1 MPGRLLS
8 ARNLRAGTVTPQQ
21 QLFSLAQTSAWVQG
35 YHFYSSSTEDFVQS
49 HQASY
54 AQKRRSTRIDQNVP
68 VIVQGVG
75 ALREPY
81 QEQVSTLSISCHGC
95 TYQSKHEVI
104 QGETVYLDVLA
115 PAQGSTACSSK
126 GRVKW
131 AQKIGAKERIFQ
143 IAVELEIAGNIW
155 GVASPPS
162 DWFPPQ
168 LAPANEVSAPGLKVV
183 ARKEQ
188 QTVAAT
194 AMETSNRT
202 AVIEKKEYA
211 APSIPALAQLMMGLG
226 EQIQTVASEAAT
238 ATLFKEKSR
247 LIEEF
252 RTQFRE
258 EASKGMQSA
267 IATAKEL
274 IVRQATKEMNE
285 AHEIIVRNSHA
296 QWARKIEQELEAAQQ
311 LILRQEKEAS
321 ARLDG
326 LAAVTIERVQKSME
340 ITRTDLVDRFVSR
353 LREQVGPLLV
363 EAKESLQKLEAS
375 EAAIRKESETI
386 YEGFGNQLQQSAQ
399 ASLVRVQQDLEK
411 NTGEVA
417 ARTNETLQKL
427 YQDFEKAAQGG
438 AESLLANSG
447 SQIAEILQGK
457 VDEISRS
464 FSTGLENHTRN
475 YLESLSKSI
484 AEIPNKLPNPSL

>member
-1 MPGRLLS
+1 M
-8 ARNLRAGTVTPQQ
+8 
-21 QLFSLAQTSAWVQG
+21 
-35 YHFYSSSTEDFVQS
+35 QS

-54 AQKRRSTRIDQNVP
+54 AQKRRSTRIDQNVN

-104 QGETVYLDVLA
+104 QGETVYLDVITSSE
-115 PAQGSTACSSK
+115 GSVACSTK

-131 AQKIGAKERIFQ
+131 AQKVGVKERIFQ

-155 GVASPPS
+155 GIPTPPA

-168 LAPANEVSAPGLKVV
+168 LPPINEAAAPTPTLKVV

-188 QTVAAT
+188 QAIALTTVEASSRAAG
-194 AMETSNRT
+194 
-202 AVIEKKEYA
+202 VEKREPL

-274 IVRQATKEMNE
+274 IVRQASKEMSE
-285 AHEIIVRNSHA
+285 AHQTIAQNTHA
-296 QWARKIEQELEAAQQ
+296 QWAKKIEQELEAAQHH
-311 LILRQEKEAS
+311 ILKQEKETTT
-321 ARLDG
+321 RLDG
-326 LAAVTIERVQKSME
+326 LAAATIERVQRSME
-340 ITRTDLVDRFVSR
+340 ITRTDLVDRFVTR
-353 LREQVGPLLV
+353 LRDQVEPLLV
-363 EAKESLQKLEAS
+363 EAKNSLQKLEAS
-375 EAAIRKESETI
+375 EAAIKKESEII
-386 YEGFGNQLQQSAQ
+386 YSGFGNQLEQSAQ
-399 ASLVRVQQDLEK
+399 SSLSKAQQDLEK
-411 NTGEVA
+411 NTFAVA

-427 YQDFEKAAQGG
+427 YQDFEKAAQSS
-438 AESLLANSG
+438 AESLLASSG
-447 SQIAEILQGK
+447 NQITEILQGK
-457 VDEISRS
+457 VNEISQS
-464 FSTGLENHTRN
+464 FSAGLENHTRN
-475 YLESLSKSI
+475 YLESVGKSI
-484 AEIPNKLPNPSL
+484 AEIPNKIPNPSR

>member
-1 MPGRLLS
+1 
-8 ARNLRAGTVTPQQ
+8 
-21 QLFSLAQTSAWVQG
+21 
-35 YHFYSSSTEDFVQS
+35 VQS

-115 PAQGSTACSSK
+115 PAQGSSACSTK

-155 GVASPPS
+155 GIATPPE

-168 LAPANEVSAPGLKVV
+168 LPAANEAAAPGLKVV

-188 QTVAAT
+188 QPIAAT
-194 AMETSNRT
+194 PVEANIRT
-202 AVIEKKEYA
+202 AGIEKREYST
-211 APSIPALAQLMMGLG
+211 PSIPALAQLMMGLG

-238 ATLFKEKSR
+238 ATLFKEKGR

-267 IATAKEL
+267 IATAKEM
-274 IVRQATKEMNE
+274 IVRQATKEMTE
-285 AHEIIVRNSHA
+285 AHDIIVRNNHA
-296 QWARKIEQELEAAQQ
+296 QWAKKIEQELEAAQQ
-311 LILRQEKEAS
+311 HIVRQEKEAS
-321 ARLDG
+321 ARMDG

-340 ITRTDLVDRFVSR
+340 ITRTDLVDRFVAR
-353 LREQVGPLLV
+353 LREQVGPLLM
-363 EAKESLQKLEAS
+363 EAKESLQKLEAT
-375 EAAIRKESETI
+375 EAAIKKESETI
-386 YEGFGNQLQQSAQ
+386 YAGFGQQLEQSVQSRLA
-399 ASLVRVQQDLEK
+399 RVQQDLEK

-417 ARTNETLQKL
+417 ARTNETLQRL
-427 YQDFEKAAQGG
+427 YHDFEKAAQSS
-438 AESLLANSG
+438 AESLLATSG
-447 SQIAEILQGK
+447 NQITEIVQSK
-457 VDEISRS
+457 VTEIAQS
-464 FSTGLENHTRN
+464 FSSGLENHTRN
-475 YLESLSKSI
+475 YLESISKSI
-484 AEIPNKLPNPSL
+484 AEIPDKISNSSR

>member
-1 MPGRLLS
+1 MP
-8 ARNLRAGTVTPQQ
+8 
-21 QLFSLAQTSAWVQG
+21 
-35 YHFYSSSTEDFVQS
+35 S

-54 AQKRRSTRIDQNVP
+54 AQKRRSTRIDQNVA
-68 VIVQGVG
+68 VVVQGVG

-104 QGETVYLDVLA
+104 QGETVYLDVVTSSE
-115 PAQGSTACSSK
+115 GSVACSSK

-131 AQKIGAKERIFQ
+131 AQKVGIKERAFQ

-155 GVASPPS
+155 GVPSPPA

-168 LAPANEVSAPGLKVV
+168 LPPTAEAAAPAPTLKVV

-188 QTVAAT
+188 QAIATTV
-194 AMETSNRT
+194 ETNSRP
-202 AVIEKKEYA
+202 AGIEKREPP

-238 ATLFKEKSR
+238 ATLFREKSR

-274 IVRQATKEMNE
+274 IVRQASKEMTE
-285 AHEIIVRNSHA
+285 AHQTIAQNMHT
-296 QWARKIEQELEAAQQ
+296 QWASKIEQELKAAQQ
-311 LILRQEKEAS
+311 HVLKQEKEAT

-326 LAAVTIERVQKSME
+326 LAATTIERVQRSME
-340 ITRTDLVDRFVSR
+340 ITRTDLVDRFVAR
-353 LREQVGPLLV
+353 LREQVEPMLV
-363 EAKESLQKLEAS
+363 EARNSLQKLEAS
-375 EAAIRKESETI
+375 GAAIKKESETI
-386 YEGFGNQLQQSAQ
+386 YADFGNQLEQSAQ
-399 ASLVRVQQDLEK
+399 SSLAKAQQDLEK
-411 NTGEVA
+411 NTDAVA
-417 ARTNETLQKL
+417 TRTNETLQKL
-427 YQDFEKAAQGG
+427 YQDFEKAAQNSV
-438 AESLLANSG
+438 ESLLASSG
-447 SQIAEILQGK
+447 NQIAEILQGK
-457 VDEISRS
+457 VNETSQS
-464 FSTGLENHTRN
+464 FSAGLENHTRN
-475 YLESLSKSI
+475 YLESVSKSI
-484 AEIPNKLPNPSL
+484 AEIPNKIPNPSR

>member
-1 MPGRLLS
+1 MCSGVSFLFQLYGGFRAILS
-8 ARNLRAGTVTPQQ
+8 GFIRA
-21 QLFSLAQTSAWVQG
+21 
-35 YHFYSSSTEDFVQS
+35 
-49 HQASY
+49 
-54 AQKRRSTRIDQNVP
+54 KRRSTRIDQNVP

-115 PAQGSTACSSK
+115 PAQGSTACSTK

-155 GVASPPS
+155 GIATPPP

-168 LAPANEVSAPGLKVV
+168 LPSANESVAPGLKVV

-188 QTVAAT
+188 QAIAAT
-194 AMETSNRT
+194 PAEANIRI
-202 AVIEKKEYA
+202 AGIEKRENA

-226 EQIQTVASEAAT
+226 EHIQTVASEAAT
-238 ATLFKEKSR
+238 AILFKEKGR

-267 IATAKEL
+267 IATAKEM
-274 IVRQATKEMNE
+274 IVRQATKEMTE
-285 AHEIIVRNSHA
+285 AHEIIVRNNHA
-296 QWARKIEQELEAAQQ
+296 QWARKIEQELEVTQQ
-311 LILRQEKEAS
+311 HILRQEKEAT
-321 ARLDG
+321 ARLDC
-326 LAAVTIERVQKSME
+326 LAAITIERVQKSME
-340 ITRTDLVDRFVSR
+340 ITRTDLVDRFVAR

-363 EAKESLQKLEAS
+363 EAKESLQKLEAT
-375 EAAIRKESETI
+375 EAAIKKESETI
-386 YEGFGNQLQQSAQ
+386 YAGFGQQLEQSAQ
-399 ASLVRVQQDLEK
+399 ANLARVQQDLEK
-411 NTGEVA
+411 NTGELA
-417 ARTNETLQKL
+417 ARTNETIQKL
-427 YQDFEKAAQGG
+427 YQDFEKAAQSS

-447 SQIAEILQGK
+447 NQITEILQGK
-457 VDEISRS
+457 VNEISQS
-464 FSTGLENHTRN
+464 FSSGLENHTRN
-475 YLESLSKSI
+475 YLESVGKSI
-484 AEIPNKLPNPSL
+484 AEIPNKIPNPSN

>member
-1 MPGRLLS
+1 MP
-8 ARNLRAGTVTPQQ
+8 
-21 QLFSLAQTSAWVQG
+21 
-35 YHFYSSSTEDFVQS
+35 S

-54 AQKRRSTRIDQNVP
+54 AQKRRSTRIDQQIP

-115 PAQGSTACSSK
+115 PAEGSTSCSSK

-155 GVASPPS
+155 GIPTPPE
-162 DWFPPQ
+162 DWFPPE
-168 LAPANEVSAPGLKVV
+168 LPPANEAAAPALKVV

-188 QTVAAT
+188 QAIAT
-194 AMETSNRT
+194 TTSEVNSRT
-202 AVIEKKEYA
+202 AVIEKREPL
-211 APSIPALAQLMMGLG
+211 APSAPALAQLMMGLG

-267 IATAKEL
+267 IATAKEM
-274 IVRQATKEMNE
+274 IVRQATKEMAE
-285 AHEIIVRNSHA
+285 AHEVIARNSHDQLA
-296 QWARKIEQELEAAQQ
+296 KKIEQELEAAQQ
-311 LILRQEKEAS
+311 HILKQEKEAS
-321 ARLDG
+321 TRLDD
-326 LAAVTIERVQKSME
+326 LAAITIERVQKSME
-340 ITRTDLVDRFVSR
+340 ITRTDLVDRFVLR

-375 EAAIRKESETI
+375 EAAIKKESETI
-386 YEGFGNQLQQSAQ
+386 CAGFGHQLEQSAQ
-399 ASLVRVQQDLEK
+399 ANLARIQQDLEK
-411 NTGEVA
+411 NTGDVA
-417 ARTNETLQKL
+417 ARANETLQKL
-427 YQDFEKAAQGG
+427 YQDFEKAAQSS
-438 AESLLANSG
+438 AESLLAASG
-447 SQIAEILQGK
+447 NQITEVLQGK
-457 VDEISRS
+457 VNEISQT
-464 FSTGLENHTRN
+464 FSSGLENQTRN
-475 YLESLSKSI
+475 YLESVSKSI
-484 AEIPNKLPNPSL
+484 AEIPNKLSNPS

>member
-1 MPGRLLS
+1 VP
-8 ARNLRAGTVTPQQ
+8 
-21 QLFSLAQTSAWVQG
+21 
-35 YHFYSSSTEDFVQS
+35 S

-68 VIVQGVG
+68 VVVQGVG

-104 QGETVYLDVLA
+104 QGETVYLDVI
-115 PAQGSTACSSK
+115 PPVEGSVACSSK

-131 AQKIGAKERIFQ
+131 AQKVGAKDRIFQ
-143 IAVELEIAGNIW
+143 IAIELEIAGNIW
-155 GVASPPS
+155 GIATPPG

-168 LAPANEVSAPGLKVV
+168 LPQANEAPARELKVV

-188 QTVAAT
+188 QAIATTAEANSRAAG
-194 AMETSNRT
+194 
-202 AVIEKKEYA
+202 IEKREPL

-274 IVRQATKEMNE
+274 IVRQATKEMTE
-285 AHEIIVRNSHA
+285 AHEAIARINHA
-296 QWARKIEQELEAAQQ
+296 QWAKKIEQELEVAQQ
-311 LILRQEKEAS
+311 HILKQEKEAGN
-321 ARLDG
+321 RLDG
-326 LAAVTIERVQKSME
+326 LATTTIERVQRSME
-340 ITRTDLVDRFVSR
+340 ITRTDLVDRFVAR
-353 LREQVGPLLV
+353 LREQVEPLLV
-363 EAKESLQKLEAS
+363 EAKSSLQKLEAS
-375 EAAIRKESETI
+375 EAAIKKESETI
-386 YEGFGNQLQQSAQ
+386 YAGFGNQLEQSAQ
-399 ASLVRVQQDLEK
+399 ASLTKVQQDLEK
-411 NTGEVA
+411 NTVA
-417 ARTNETLQKL
+417 AAAKTNETLQKL
-427 YQDFEKAAQGG
+427 YKDFERAARSSV
-438 AESLLANSG
+438 ESLLASSG
-447 SQIAEILQGK
+447 GQINEILQGK
-457 VDEISRS
+457 VNEISQS

-475 YLESLSKSI
+475 YLESVGKSI
-484 AEIPNKLPNPSL
+484 SEIPNKIPNSSR

>member
-1 MPGRLLS
+1 MP
-8 ARNLRAGTVTPQQ
+8 
-21 QLFSLAQTSAWVQG
+21 
-35 YHFYSSSTEDFVQS
+35 S

-68 VIVQGVG
+68 VVVQGVG

-104 QGETVYLDVLA
+104 QGETVYLDVI
-115 PAQGSTACSSK
+115 PPVEGSVACSSK

-131 AQKIGAKERIFQ
+131 AQKVGAKDRIFQ
-143 IAVELEIAGNIW
+143 IAIELEIAGNIW
-155 GVASPPS
+155 GIATPPG

-168 LAPANEVSAPGLKVV
+168 LPQANEAPARELKVV

-188 QTVAAT
+188 QAIATTAEANSRAAG
-194 AMETSNRT
+194 
-202 AVIEKKEYA
+202 IEKREPL

-274 IVRQATKEMNE
+274 IVRQATKEMTE
-285 AHEIIVRNSHA
+285 AHEAIARINHA
-296 QWARKIEQELEAAQQ
+296 QWAKKIEQELEVAQQ
-311 LILRQEKEAS
+311 HILKQEKEAGN
-321 ARLDG
+321 RLDG
-326 LAAVTIERVQKSME
+326 LATTTIERVQRSME
-340 ITRTDLVDRFVSR
+340 ITRTDLVDRFVAR
-353 LREQVGPLLV
+353 LREQVEPLLV
-363 EAKESLQKLEAS
+363 EAKSSLQKLEAS
-375 EAAIRKESETI
+375 EAAIKKESETI
-386 YEGFGNQLQQSAQ
+386 YAGFGNQLEQSAQ
-399 ASLVRVQQDLEK
+399 ASLTKVQQDLEK
-411 NTGEVA
+411 NTVA
-417 ARTNETLQKL
+417 AAAKTNETLQKL
-427 YQDFEKAAQGG
+427 YKDFERAARSSV
-438 AESLLANSG
+438 ESLLASSG
-447 SQIAEILQGK
+447 GQINEILQGK
-457 VDEISRS
+457 VNEISQS

-475 YLESLSKSI
+475 YLESVGKSI
-484 AEIPNKLPNPSL
+484 SEIPNKIPNSSR

>member
-1 MPGRLLS
+1 
-8 ARNLRAGTVTPQQ
+8 
-21 QLFSLAQTSAWVQG
+21 
-35 YHFYSSSTEDFVQS
+35 VQS

-54 AQKRRSTRIDQNVP
+54 AQKRRSTRIDQHVP

-115 PAQGSTACSSK
+115 PVEGSTACSSK

-155 GVASPPS
+155 GIPTPPS

-168 LAPANEVSAPGLKVV
+168 LPPANEAAAPALGLKVV

-188 QTVAAT
+188 QAMAT
-194 AMETSNRT
+194 T
-202 AVIEKKEYA
+202 AVEANSRTTGIEKRESA

-226 EQIQTVASEAAT
+226 EQIQTVATEAAS
-238 ATLFKEKSR
+238 ATLFKEKGR

-267 IATAKEL
+267 IATAKEM
-274 IVRQATKEMNE
+274 IVRQATKEMTE
-285 AHEIIVRNSHA
+285 AHEVIVRNSHA
-296 QWARKIEQELEAAQQ
+296 QWAKKIEQELEATQQ
-311 LILRQEKEAS
+311 HILKQEKEAS

-326 LAAVTIERVQKSME
+326 LAAITIERVQKSME

-353 LREQVGPLLV
+353 LREQVGPLLM

-375 EAAIRKESETI
+375 GAAIRKESETI
-386 YEGFGNQLQQSAQ
+386 YAGFGQQLEQSAQ
-399 ASLVRVQQDLEK
+399 ASLARVQQDMEK

-417 ARTNETLQKL
+417 ARTNETIQKL
-427 YQDFEKAAQGG
+427 YQDFEKAAQSS
-438 AESLLANSG
+438 AESLLATSG
-447 SQIAEILQGK
+447 NQITEILQGK
-457 VDEISRS
+457 VNEISQS
-464 FSTGLENHTRN
+464 FSSGLENHTRN
-475 YLESLSKSI
+475 YLESVSKSI
-484 AEIPNKLPNPSL
+484 AEIPNKIPNPSR